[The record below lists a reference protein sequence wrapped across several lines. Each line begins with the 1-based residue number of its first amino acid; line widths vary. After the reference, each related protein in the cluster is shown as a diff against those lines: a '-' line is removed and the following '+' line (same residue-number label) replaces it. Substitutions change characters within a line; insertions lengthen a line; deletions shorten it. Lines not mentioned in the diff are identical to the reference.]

1 MSGIDISEISKGG
14 YYFKLPST
22 RVMATVYLAL
32 QLVSSFILT
41 GDPITALF
49 MSAAFFSLAFTSSH
63 LLFRA
68 TREFSASKPSRFF
81 GIFLLQASVSTLSQ
95 VMAVLLSP
103 LSKAISLFVLI
114 SGCFCLSF
122 LLVSLSEVF
131 AGRTL
136 FSLLIWA
143 VSTGNILLYASRSI
157 EPLVLFYLA
166 VCSFSGALCFLLYVN
181 SSSLSNRI
189 PKPTKMFRPYLEYK
203 LGGRGESLEAL
214 LKSTS
219 KRSKVKLTAVCFE
232 RDSQPLFM
240 VNSGVHFGPFD
251 GIGSS
256 SLPSDAFCAFRDELG
271 AVALFTHPFSSH
283 EKDIPSKE
291 DAKRVLYES
300 LEALREHSRNPPV
313 RMTPFFRSSRGAF
326 DIWVALCGDTAI
338 CVASS
343 KDPTVDDLPENALE
357 GLLREGESLGV
368 SNLYDVDAHSN
379 ISLPPPNRPSGAR
392 YEDLIEGYR
401 EALNR
406 ALVSSKFSMR
416 IGYANVP
423 LDGRQDVGP
432 LGVSALVF
440 DFGTSRQALIIIDG
454 NNMVEGLA
462 QRIAN
467 RVKQVG
473 IQEVLVVTND
483 NHILTGIFNVE
494 GGYYP
499 VGARDG
505 DLVVESSAQ
514 AVERAVHDLSRCE
527 IRVVTAEVNDVP
539 LLGDGLSV
547 LLGVTIKALQRFK
560 RSLVAYLL
568 YSFLLS
574 ALGTSFSVG

>member
-1 MSGIDISEISKGG
+1 
-14 YYFKLPST
+14 
-22 RVMATVYLAL
+22 
-32 QLVSSFILT
+32 
-41 GDPITALF
+41 
-49 MSAAFFSLAFTSSH
+49 
-63 LLFRA
+63 
-68 TREFSASKPSRFF
+68 
-81 GIFLLQASVSTLSQ
+81 
-95 VMAVLLSP
+95 
-103 LSKAISLFVLI
+103 
-114 SGCFCLSF
+114 
-122 LLVSLSEVF
+122 
-131 AGRTL
+131 
-136 FSLLIWA
+136 
-143 VSTGNILLYASRSI
+143 
-157 EPLVLFYLA
+157 
-166 VCSFSGALCFLLYVN
+166 
-181 SSSLSNRI
+181 
-189 PKPTKMFRPYLEYK
+189 
-203 LGGRGESLEAL
+203 
-214 LKSTS
+214 
-219 KRSKVKLTAVCFE
+219 
-232 RDSQPLFM
+232 
-240 VNSGVHFGPFD
+240 
-251 GIGSS
+251 
-256 SLPSDAFCAFRDELG
+256 
-271 AVALFTHPFSSH
+271 
-283 EKDIPSKE
+283 
-291 DAKRVLYES
+291 
-300 LEALREHSRNPPV
+300 
-313 RMTPFFRSSRGAF
+313 
-326 DIWVALCGDTAI
+326 
-338 CVASS
+338 
-343 KDPTVDDLPENALE
+343 
-357 GLLREGESLGV
+357 
-368 SNLYDVDAHSN
+368 
-379 ISLPPPNRPSGAR
+379 
-392 YEDLIEGYR
+392 
-401 EALNR
+401 
-406 ALVSSKFSMR
+406 MR